1 MPVLPSP
8 ARPSVALLGAGVSL
22 VLLTGCTGTGATA
35 APAVPSVAVREPATT
50 RAEAD
55 ALFAGLTSARNTAN
69 AVRDA
74 AALALV
80 ETGPSLRASTF
91 AYAAQAAQGAA
102 PVAPYTSTAGI
113 LAAPE
118 RGTADWFY
126 SLSAPGDTAVG
137 STTGAYVESTFFTR
151 AGEGTPWLLTYR
163 LATDPT
169 VALPQPALSGG
180 SAVVPGDDAR
190 ARGDLALQDVVAFA
204 STGQP
209 APTLD
214 VTDADQLATAHTQGF
229 PLPDLSPDAGTE
241 QRACTLEDPTP
252 AWASST
258 RGIFAM
264 ASVECTQDVALTGG
278 WTAPTPTTGTI
289 GTVPVGVRLSGWTV
303 SQSVTVLVE
312 VHDDG
317 RSRVV
322 GSRLRPV
329 RTDVTPAP

>member
-1 MPVLPSP
+1 MPVLPPP
-8 ARPSVALLGAGVSL
+8 ARPSVGLLGAGVAL

-35 APAVPSVAVREPATT
+35 APAVPSVAVREPVTT

-55 ALFAGLTSARNTAN
+55 TLFAGLTSARNTAN
-69 AVRDA
+69 AARDA
-74 AALALV
+74 AALSLV

-91 AYAAQAAQGAA
+91 AYAAQVAQGAA
-102 PVAPYTSTAGI
+102 PVAPYTSTAGA

-137 STTGAYVESTFFTR
+137 DTTGEYVESTFFTR
-151 AGEGTPWLLTYR
+151 AGEGDPWLLTYR
-163 LATDPT
+163 LATDPA

-180 SAVVPGDDAR
+180 SAVVPDGDAR
-190 ARGDLALQDVVAFA
+190 ARGDLALQDVVAYA

-209 APTLD
+209 APALD

-241 QRACTLEDPTP
+241 QRACTLEEPAP

-264 ASVECTQDVALTGG
+264 ASVECTQSVALTGG

-289 GTVPVGVRLSGWTV
+289 GTVPVGARLSGWTV

-317 RSRVV
+317 TSRVV
-322 GSRLRPV
+322 GSGLRPV